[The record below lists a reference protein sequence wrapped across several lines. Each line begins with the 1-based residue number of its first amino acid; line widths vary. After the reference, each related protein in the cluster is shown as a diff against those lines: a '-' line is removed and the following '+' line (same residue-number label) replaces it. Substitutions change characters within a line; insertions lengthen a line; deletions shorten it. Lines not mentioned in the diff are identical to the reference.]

1 MGAVMSTS
9 TFLVRDADTGRMVG
23 LFCARR
29 SNDLFCLLDERV
41 DPFGCEYLELRP
53 GEGVFVGPE
62 GLMPTVTRPP
72 VSPDAGNRWRT
83 LDLPG
88 FTAVAR

>member
-1 MGAVMSTS
+1 MSTS

-41 DPFGCEYLELRP
+41 DPFGCEYLELRA
-53 GEGVFVGPE
+53 GEGVFVDPE
-62 GLMPTVTRPP
+62 GLTPTGARPP
-72 VSPDAGNRWRT
+72 AAPDAGDRWRT
-83 LDLPG
+83 LDLSG
-88 FTAVAR
+88 FTTAAR